1 MLTTSLL
8 ALLLGAVQGPAD
20 TLRLADALL
29 LARRANPMLAAARA
43 EAVAA
48 AARIGPAGALPDPE
62 LQLGLMNR
70 MAGDFGST
78 ADPMT
83 MNQLQVMEMLP
94 WPGKLG
100 HARAA
105 ARHAAA
111 AQGASAAEQE
121 RMLAARVRM
130 AYYDV
135 AYADR
140 AVTVMRRTLELLRND
155 RDVATQMYATG
166 AAAQQDALRAQ
177 VEVARMSEEL
187 TRMGQERLAGAV
199 RLNALLGRPATD
211 NIAALELPDSTTG
224 VLAPLDSLLAWALAA
239 RPALDAGRERL
250 AAADAS
256 LAGARLEILPD
267 LRLGFAYQQR
277 PAFPAMMSVMI
288 GVNVPLF
295 AGARQLA
302 ARREMTALRDMSA
315 AELADLRNETA
326 AQVVELRARAEQDQ
340 NLARLYRGSVLPQ
353 AQAAAAA
360 ALAGYR
366 VGRVTFMQLVDDQM
380 TVNRYETERYRLVAD
395 YQQALGELEALA
407 GRAVEVLP

>member
-1 MLTTSLL
+1 MLRQTLF
-8 ALLLGAVQGPAD
+8 ALVLGASQGPD
-20 TLRLADALL
+20 TLRLADALQ

-83 MNQLQVMEMLP
+83 MNQLQVMQMLP

-130 AYYDV
+130 AYYDA

-140 AVTVMRRTLELLRND
+140 ALAVLRRTLELLRNF

-166 AAAQQDALRAQ
+166 AGVQQDALRAQ

-187 TRMGQERLAGAV
+187 TRTAQERLAAAV

-211 NIAALELPDSTTG
+211 TVAALELPDSTTAA
-224 VLAPLDSLLAWALAA
+224 LASRDSLIAWALAG

-256 LAGARLEILPD
+256 FAGARLEILPD

-277 PAFPAMMSVMI
+277 PAFPAMVSVMV
-288 GVNVPLF
+288 GVDVPLF

-302 ARREMTALRDMSA
+302 ARREMAALRDMSA
-315 AELADLRNETA
+315 AELADLRNETT

-340 NLARLYRGSVLPQ
+340 NLTRLYRSSVLPQ
-353 AQAAAAA
+353 ARAAVDA

-366 VGRVTFMQLVDDQM
+366 VGRVSFMQLVDNEM
-380 TVNRYETERYRLVAD
+380 TVNRYETERYRLAAD
-395 YQQALGELEALA
+395 HQQALGELEALV
-407 GRAVEVLP
+407 GRAVEVSP

>member
-1 MLTTSLL
+1 
-8 ALLLGAVQGPAD
+8 V
-20 TLRLADALL
+20 
-29 LARRANPMLAAARA
+29 
-43 EAVAA
+43 
-48 AARIGPAGALPDPE
+48 
-62 LQLGLMNR
+62 
-70 MAGDFGST
+70 
-78 ADPMT
+78 
-83 MNQLQVMEMLP
+83 
-94 WPGKLG
+94 
-100 HARAA
+100 
-105 ARHAAA
+105 
-111 AQGASAAEQE
+111 EQE

-140 AVTVMRRTLELLRND
+140 AVAVMHRTLALLRNF

-166 AAAQQDALRAQ
+166 AGAQQDVLRAQ
-177 VEVARMSEEL
+177 VEVARMSEDL
-187 TRMGQERLAGAV
+187 TRMGQERLAAAV
-199 RLNALLGRPATD
+199 RLNALLGRMATD
-211 NIAALELPDSTTG
+211 TVTALELPDSTTPT
-224 VLAPLDSLLAWALAA
+224 LASLDSLIAWALAG

-250 AAADAS
+250 AAATAS

-277 PAFPAMMSVMI
+277 PAFPAMVSVMV

-302 ARREMTALRDMSA
+302 ARREMAALRDMSA

-353 AQAAAAA
+353 ARAAVDA

-366 VGRVTFMQLVDDQM
+366 VGRVSFMQLADNQM
-380 TVNRYETERYRLVAD
+380 TVNRYETESYRLAAD
-395 YQQALGELEALA
+395 YQQALGELEALV
-407 GRAVEVLP
+407 GRAVEVSP